1 MAQGANATI
10 KKLIEALSSQDDF
23 SRVEARKALESMGR
37 KAVPFL
43 VEALKDPDYLRRW
56 EAAKTL
62 GEIRDP
68 KAAPALV
75 MALEDEEFDIRWL
88 AAKGLIEMNVKGLKP
103 LFQALIGHADS
114 ALLREG
120 AHHVLHDLA
129 KGELRKYLAPVLI
142 ALEGMDSAV
151 QVPIAASH
159 ALEALT
165 KAKILKV
172 FH

>member
-1 MAQGANATI
+1 MAQDKTSTI
-10 KKLIEALSSQDDF
+10 KKLIATLSSHDDF

-43 VEALKDPDYLRRW
+43 VEALKDHEYLRRW
-56 EAAKTL
+56 EAAKAL

-103 LFQALIGHADS
+103 LFLALIEHADS

-129 KGELRKYLAPVLI
+129 KGELRKYLAPVLT
-142 ALEGMDSAV
+142 ALEDMDSAV
-151 QVPIAASH
+151 QVPIAVSH
-159 ALEALT
+159 ALEALR

-172 FH
+172 S